1 MKKFII
7 FVCVVLV
14 FAFMLVVVPGPWVR
28 NEESMDDHCY
38 HNMFTGAH
46 RHLFTFSD
54 RFNWRDGG
62 ETGESP

>member
-1 MKKFII
+1 
-7 FVCVVLV
+7 
-14 FAFMLVVVPGPWVR
+14 MLVVVPGPWVR